1 MSFRFGPLQPSPLKI
16 SFVLETCS
24 VKETVTVLETLEVV
38 IVRGDG
44 MMWIWKIFSEL
55 CNVRD
60 VYMV

>member
-1 MSFRFGPLQPSPLKI
+1 MSFRFGPLQPFPLKI

-24 VKETVTVLETLEVV
+24 VKKTFTVLETLEVV

-44 MMWIWKIFSEL
+44 MMWIWKIFPEL